1 MKPTRPIAAARRLCT
16 GRPGPDLRILAL
28 TIVLAVAGLAGP
40 GAAGRS
46 LAQVEGTTAQ
56 PLENAAGPA
65 DSSAAGPSH
74 GEAPDSLAQPT
85 PERSSVPPNVVL
97 RAMDA
102 PDDGGRAI
110 RLEWDTS
117 AHLPEDATFEIERAT
132 QSAGPFEIVGSA
144 TLAAGEFVDQPI
156 ERGVEYFY
164 RVAGLP
170 GAPAVSGVGRA
181 QWFAFD
187 LFPLFVIIVIFLG
200 LILFYVHRAKAGKGL
215 FIRRIPGLDA
225 MEEAVGRATEMGKPV
240 LYVPGIDDANN
251 IQTIYSMVIL
261 NNIAKM
267 VAQYDTELIVP
278 ICKAFVVPLA
288 EETVKGGYMDVG
300 RPDSYNPDNVRFL
313 SDEQFAFTA
322 AVNGIMLRERP
333 AANIFLGSF
342 FAESLMLAE
351 TGFMTGAI
359 QIAGT
364 ANIHQLPFFVVA
376 CDYTMIGEEFFAT
389 SAYLS
394 REPMLVGTLKGSD
407 AMKLLI
413 MIFLVVGAILET
425 SGIHLFTELL
435 VLR

>member
-1 MKPTRPIAAARRLCT
+1 MIRGLCRRTRFAACARPATAPRPRQVRWT
-16 GRPGPDLRILAL
+16 G
-28 TIVLAVAGLAGP
+28 GLAKP
-40 GAAGRS
+40 GSIGCLWIALLG
-46 LAQVEGTTAQ
+46 LTA
-56 PLENAAGPA
+56 
-65 DSSAAGPSH
+65 SAASAQ
-74 GEAPDSLAQPT
+74 APPAI
-85 PERSSVPPNVVL
+85 
-97 RAMDA
+97 RAEDA
-102 PDDGGRAI
+102 PDDNGSAI
-110 RLEWDTS
+110 RIEWEV
-117 AHLPEDATFEIERAT
+117 PESVIGDPKIDLERAAT
-132 QSAGPFEIVGSA
+132 AGGPFESIGSVSLQAGEYMDSSVERGEMYYYHVVGTATAVSA
-144 TLAAGEFVDQPI
+144 T
-156 ERGVEYFY
+156 
-164 RVAGLP
+164 
-170 GAPAVSGVGRA
+170 GRA
-181 QWFAFD
+181 QWFDMGLLPVLVVVLLLLA
-187 LFPLFVIIVIFLG
+187 
-200 LILFYVHRAKAGKGL
+200 LILFYVRQAKAGRGL

-225 MEEAVGRATEMGKPV
+225 MEEAIGRSTEMGKPV

-261 NNIAKM
+261 NSVAKM

-288 EETVKGGYMDVG
+288 EETVKSAYMDVG

-342 FAESLMLAE
+342 FAESLVLAE
-351 TGFMTGAI
+351 TGFTTGAI

-394 REPMLVGTLKGSD
+394 RDPMLVGTLKGSD
-407 AMKLLI
+407 ATKLLI
-413 MIFLVVGAILET
+413 MAFLIVGVILET

-435 VLR
+435 TIR

>member
-1 MKPTRPIAAARRLCT
+1 MKPLN
-16 GRPGPDLRILAL
+16 GPLGVLF
-28 TIVLAVAGLAGP
+28 VLAVL
-40 GAAGRS
+40 GAAVAS
-46 LAQVEGTTAQ
+46 PVQATA
-56 PLENAAGPA
+56 PNALEAK
-65 DSSAAGPSH
+65 
-74 GEAPDSLAQPT
+74 
-85 PERSSVPPNVVL
+85 
-97 RAMDA
+97 DA
-102 PDDGGRAI
+102 PNDNGRAI
-110 RLEWDTS
+110 RLEWQVPDGSTDSTTFDVERSIS
-117 AHLPEDATFEIERAT
+117 AD
-132 QSAGPFEIVGSA
+132 GPYEVVGTVA
-144 TLAAGEFVDQPI
+144 FNQGIFTDQPL

-164 RVAGLP
+164 RVSGQTAMTP
-170 GAPAVSGVGRA
+170 VSAVGRP
-181 QWFAFD
+181 QWFDLD
-187 LFPLFVIIVIFLG
+187 LFPLFLIIVIFLG
-200 LILFYVHRAKAGKGL
+200 LILFYVHRANSGKGL
-215 FIRRIPGLDA
+215 FIRRIAGLDA

-261 NNIAKM
+261 NSIAKM

-300 RPDSYNPDNVRFL
+300 RPDGYNPDNVRFL

-322 AVNGIMLRERP
+322 AVNGIMLREKP

-394 REPMLVGTLKGSD
+394 REPMLVGTLKGTD
-407 AMKLLI
+407 AMKLLL
-413 MIFLVVGAILET
+413 MAFLIVGAVLET

-435 VLR
+435 TLR